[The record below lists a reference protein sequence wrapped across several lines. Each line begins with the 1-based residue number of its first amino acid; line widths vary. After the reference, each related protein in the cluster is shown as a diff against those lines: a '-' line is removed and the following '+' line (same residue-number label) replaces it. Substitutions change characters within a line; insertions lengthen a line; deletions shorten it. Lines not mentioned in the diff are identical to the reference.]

1 MYNSQ
6 ILKYNPG
13 SCCLATRRKFAIM
26 KDSGGKT
33 RGLIRGGLIFSLAQS
48 FFAFFLYLP
57 GSVWNFTDDTL
68 LLLLGV
74 SRFFGFAALV
84 FSACGILLNW
94 VLLYRGRRKI
104 RLLEGGLC
112 LLGGI
117 LGTGMFL
124 LNSFIITVAGGN
136 V

>member
-1 MYNSQ
+1 
-6 ILKYNPG
+6 
-13 SCCLATRRKFAIM
+13 M
-26 KDSGGKT
+26 KDSGGKA
-33 RGLIRGGLIFSLAQS
+33 RGLIRGGLVFSLAQS

-57 GSVWNFTDDTL
+57 GSVLNFTDDTL

-84 FSACGILLNW
+84 FSVCAILLNR
-94 VLLYRGRRKI
+94 VSLFRGRRRF
-104 RLLEGGLC
+104 RLFEGGLC

-117 LGTGMFL
+117 LGTLMFL

>member
-1 MYNSQ
+1 
-6 ILKYNPG
+6 
-13 SCCLATRRKFAIM
+13 M
-26 KDSGGKT
+26 KHSAGKAPE
-33 RGLIRGGLIFSLAQS
+33 LIRGGLVFSLAQS
-48 FFAFFLYLP
+48 FFAFLLYLP
-57 GSVWNFTDDTL
+57 GSVWSFTDDTL
-68 LLLLGV
+68 LFLLGV

-84 FSACGILLNW
+84 FSLCAVILSRTPLF
-94 VLLYRGRRKI
+94 RGRRKG
-104 RLLEGGLC
+104 RLRDGGLC